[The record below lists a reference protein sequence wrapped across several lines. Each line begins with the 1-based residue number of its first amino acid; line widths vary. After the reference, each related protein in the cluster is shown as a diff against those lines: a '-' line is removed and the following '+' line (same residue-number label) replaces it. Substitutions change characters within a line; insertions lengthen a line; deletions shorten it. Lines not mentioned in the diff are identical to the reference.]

1 MYNRRR
7 DLEPP
12 GDLGDAEKEGCLQE
26 EAFEKG
32 HDSQLAEAFCRARVE
47 EIRQEEVRFQEK
59 VSLQEEVGFQEKD
72 LQEEEHKQE
81 EGIEG
86 G

>member
-1 MYNRRR
+1 MYNRRL

-32 HDSQLAEAFCRARVE
+32 HDSRLAEAFCCARVE
-47 EIRQEEVRFQEK
+47 EAQQEEASF
-59 VSLQEEVGFQEKD
+59 QEEVGFQEKD
-72 LQEEEHKQE
+72 FEKEEHKQE

>member
-1 MYNRRR
+1 MYNRRL

-47 EIRQEEVRFQEK
+47 EAQQEEARF
-59 VSLQEEVGFQEKD
+59 QEEVGFQEEGGFQEKD
-72 LQEEEHKQE
+72 FEEEEHKQE